1 MESGVIPVKEA
12 EKSDILKQLSQR
24 PPRLGGFT
32 RFSALES
39 WAEFSDERNFGRIRQ
54 YLLEPDPVP
63 VEDTSTKP
71 IASKHFLKGL
81 FRSHSD
87 RKSSRQSKKMFKM
100 QSPQAER
107 KLPVVAQR
115 TSYGGKYG
123 QIVTNQVYDV
133 NKNASTYQINV
144 TRGASTGKRAQKPT
158 EPATDNVGS
167 TAISSFKRVT
177 GFRRPTDSA
186 PVQQASDDTT
196 PTGIPSPCQTATSQ
210 EPILE
215 RVATKADGRPNENF
229 PPGSSMS
236 QLPKPLID
244 VPLQPVHHANE
255 SFVISRKEYPHLLL
269 RDDKRPKTPRVSR
282 TSIPKSESQ
291 PTIRDFAPNG
301 PAQVQRAK
309 AARISSRSP
318 PKRISKQK
326 SAASSI
332 VDIPIFPTFNG
343 QSLNPEVST
352 FPNTDAISPY
362 SGVKSQTPPPTL
374 NTHRLIP
381 SLQPSPIAASPPKA
395 SSVISAESLAEDLH
409 SNTSSVVVS
418 DAQIATMIHNQA
430 AATINHCTSTPPQPG
445 PAPTKALPSL
455 PEGQTP
461 MTPTRL
467 SESSYRIPASPEHT
481 SPTSPV
487 KLSQRSPAR
496 YRFTPV
502 DRESPSPPKR
512 IQEPVCITAVGDI
525 EQVATRPANKIA
537 EIKTLHPSP
546 VQKKKRR
553 RAVTLPKPEDL
564 PECLSAGDMD
574 HTAEK
579 AKAMKAKDLA
589 RMKSQK
595 ADIEDTHVGRT
606 KLGGK
611 AAICSAN
618 EEEFVKDEGSVLLPS
633 PPSFTKPAQATII
646 NPVHPYPSQHSS
658 PSISTTL
665 QGDSSLLSQRLSPIV
680 VLAEQEPL
688 AVQRATSQRS
698 QASTA
703 DYRRASISKTTNDLH
718 PFPSKPL
725 SLTLHF
731 PDDNL
736 ESKCKTQRPLSA
748 HSMPPP
754 NTRPATNR
762 VLTPLS
768 PSLLS
773 GAPFHTQSTRSSLR
787 ESAHDFPILTNIA
800 EAVTELEARIEAIER
815 KNCMLER
822 AFLAVLDAGAG
833 YASASAGR
841 AESGGLGIGLGGG
854 MSEQRH
860 SSGTDSLY
868 AGLENLLAVHS
879 GEAGVPV
886 MAGAGPERLSTSSVP

>member
-1 MESGVIPVKEA
+1 MESGVTPVKGA

-54 YLLEPDPVP
+54 YLLEPDPAP
-63 VEDTSTKP
+63 VEDTSSKP

-87 RKSSRQSKKMFKM
+87 RKSSRQSKKMSKV
-100 QSPQAER
+100 QSQQAER

-144 TRGASTGKRAQKPT
+144 TRGASTGKQVRKPT
-158 EPATDNVGS
+158 EPATDNVSS
-167 TAISSFKRVT
+167 TTISSLKKVT
-177 GFRRPTDSA
+177 GFRRPIDGA
-186 PVQQASDDTT
+186 PVQQASDGTM
-196 PTGIPSPCQTATSQ
+196 PTGTPSPYQTANLQ
-210 EPILE
+210 EPTLE
-215 RVATKADGRPNENF
+215 RLATKADRCPNENF
-229 PPGSSMS
+229 PPGSSIS
-236 QLPKPLID
+236 QIPKPLID

-255 SFVISRKEYPHLLL
+255 SFVVSRKEYPHLLL
-269 RDDKRPKTPRVSR
+269 RDDKGPKTPRASR

-301 PAQVQRAK
+301 RAQVQRAK
-309 AARISSRSP
+309 AARARSRSP
-318 PKRISKQK
+318 AKRISKQK

-343 QSLNPEVST
+343 QSLNSEVST
-352 FPNTDAISPY
+352 FPITDSTGPD
-362 SGVKSQTPPPTL
+362 SGVKSQAPPPTTF
-374 NTHRLIP
+374 THRPIP
-381 SLQPSPIAASPPKA
+381 SLQPSPIAASSPKA
-395 SSVISAESLAEDLH
+395 PSIISAESLAEDLH

-418 DAQIATMIHNQA
+418 DAHIATLIHNQA

-467 SESSYRIPASPEHT
+467 SESSYRMPATPERS

-487 KLSQRSPAR
+487 KLPQRSPAR

-512 IQEPVCITAVGDI
+512 IQEPVCINAVDDT
-525 EQVATRPANKIA
+525 EQVTARPAN
-537 EIKTLHPSP
+537 EIQEIEKLHPSP
-546 VQKKKRR
+546 AQGKKRR
-553 RAVTLPKPEDL
+553 RAVALPKPEGL
-564 PECLSAGDMD
+564 PESLGVDDID
-574 HTAEK
+574 HITEK
-579 AKAMKAKDLA
+579 AKAIKARDLA

-595 ADIEDTHVGRT
+595 AEIEDVDVGRT
-606 KLGGK
+606 KAGEK
-611 AAICSAN
+611 AVISSEN
-618 EEEFVKDEGSVLLPS
+618 EEEVVKGEGPVLLPS
-633 PPSFTKPAQATII
+633 PPSFDESAQSTII
-646 NPVHPYPSQHSS
+646 NPIHLHPSQLSGL
-658 PSISTTL
+658 SISTTF
-665 QGDSSLLSQRLSPIV
+665 QGDSSMLPQKLSPIM
-680 VLAEQEPL
+680 VLAEQEPIT
-688 AVQRATSQRS
+688 VQRTTFQKSR
-698 QASTA
+698 ASTA
-703 DYRRASISKTTNDLH
+703 DFRQASISKTTNGLC

-725 SLTLHF
+725 SPTLHF
-731 PDDNL
+731 PDEILDNKDK
-736 ESKCKTQRPLSA
+736 SQRPLSA

-762 VLTPLS
+762 VPTPLS

-773 GAPFHTQSTRSSLR
+773 GAPFQAQPTRSSLR
-787 ESAHDFPILTNIA
+787 DPGHDVPIRTNIA
-800 EAVTELEARIEAIER
+800 EAVTELEARVEAVER

-833 YASASAGR
+833 YGSIGAGR
-841 AESGGLGIGLGGG
+841 VEIGALGAGLGGG
-854 MSEQRH
+854 VSEQKRA
-860 SSGTDSLY
+860 SGTNSLH
-868 AGLENLLAVHS
+868 AGLGNLLAVHS
-879 GEAGVPV
+879 GDAGAPV
-886 MAGAGPERLSTSSVP
+886 TAGAGRLSTSSVP

>member
-1 MESGVIPVKEA
+1 MVPAKGA

-54 YLLEPDPVP
+54 YLLEPDPAP

-100 QSPQAER
+100 QSPQVER

-144 TRGASTGKRAQKPT
+144 TRGASTGKRARKPI
-158 EPATDNVGS
+158 EPATDNVSS
-167 TAISSFKRVT
+167 TTISSFKKVT
-177 GFRRPTDSA
+177 GFRRPTDGA
-186 PVQQASDDTT
+186 PVQQASDDTI
-196 PTGIPSPCQTATSQ
+196 PTGTPSPCQTANLQ
-210 EPILE
+210 EPTLE
-215 RVATKADGRPNENF
+215 RLATKADGRPNENF

-236 QLPKPLID
+236 QIPKPLID
-244 VPLQPVHHANE
+244 VPLQPVHHAHE

-269 RDDKRPKTPRVSR
+269 RDDKRPKTPRASR

-291 PTIRDFAPNG
+291 PTIRDFAPNA

-309 AARISSRSP
+309 AARARSRSP
-318 PKRISKQK
+318 AKRISKQK

-332 VDIPIFPTFNG
+332 VEIPVFPTFNG
-343 QSLNPEVST
+343 QSLDSEAST
-352 FPNTDAISPY
+352 FPNTDIMNPDSCVEPQA
-362 SGVKSQTPPPTL
+362 PPPTPIL
-374 NTHRLIP
+374 HRPIP

-395 SSVISAESLAEDLH
+395 SSIISAESLAEDLH

-418 DAQIATMIHNQA
+418 DAQIATMIHNRG
-430 AATINHCTSTPPQPG
+430 AATINQYTSTPPQPG

-461 MTPTRL
+461 MIPTRL
-467 SESSYRIPASPEHT
+467 SESSYRMPASPERT
-481 SPTSPV
+481 SPTSPA
-487 KLSQRSPAR
+487 KLPQRSPAR
-496 YRFTPV
+496 YRFTPMA
-502 DRESPSPPKR
+502 RESPSPPKR
-512 IQEPVCITAVGDI
+512 IQEPVCINAVGDT
-525 EQVATRPANKIA
+525 EQVTTSPANETE
-537 EIKTLHPSP
+537 EIKRLYPSP
-546 VQKKKRR
+546 VQEKKRR
-553 RAVTLPKPEDL
+553 RTVALPKPEGL
-564 PECLSAGDMD
+564 PESLSADDMGLI
-574 HTAEK
+574 TEK
-579 AKAMKAKDLA
+579 AKAMKARDLA
-589 RMKSQK
+589 RSKSQK
-595 ADIEDTHVGRT
+595 AAIEDVDVGRT
-606 KLGGK
+606 KAGEK
-611 AAICSAN
+611 AAISSEN
-618 EEEFVKDEGSVLLPS
+618 EEEIVKDEGPVLLPS
-633 PPSFTKPAQATII
+633 PPSFNKPAQATIM
-646 NPVHPYPSQHSS
+646 NPVHLHPSQLSRL
-658 PSISTTL
+658 STSATL
-665 QGDSSLLSQRLSPIV
+665 QGESSLLSQRLSPIV
-680 VLAEQEPL
+680 VLAEQEPVAL
-688 AVQRATSQRS
+688 QRVASQKS
-698 QASTA
+698 QASTT
-703 DYRRASISKTTNDLH
+703 DYKRAPVSKTTNGLH

-725 SLTLHF
+725 SPTLHF
-731 PDDNL
+731 PDEAL
-736 ESKCKTQRPLSA
+736 ENKNKSQLPLSA

-762 VLTPLS
+762 VPTSLS

-773 GAPFHTQSTRSSLR
+773 GAPFQTQSTRSSLR
-787 ESAHDFPILTNIA
+787 DSGHDVHFSTNIA
-800 EAVTELEARIEAIER
+800 EAVTDLEARIEAVER

-833 YASASAGR
+833 YASASVGR
-841 AESGGLGIGLGGG
+841 AEERSLGVGFGGEVSG
-854 MSEQRH
+854 QRR

-868 AGLENLLAVHS
+868 AGLEKLLAVHS
-879 GEAGVPV
+879 GDAGAPV
-886 MAGAGPERLSTSSVP
+886 TAGAGVGRLSTSSVP